1 LKRKIPLAIVGAGPA
16 GLAAA
21 IEAVDQ
27 GIAVEIFEDNFIP
40 GGQLIKQTHKFF
52 GSKEHSCG
60 VRGITIADKLI
71 RECKEKNIKINTQA
85 SVTGIYGN
93 HIGVSFVKGFCEYEV
108 DAVIIATGA
117 SENAIKF
124 INNDLPGI
132 YGAGAVQTLMNV
144 FKVKPAEK
152 VLMIGSGNIGLI
164 VSYQLMQAGISVE
177 AIVEALPEIG
187 GYLVHA
193 SKVRRLGIPIITKH
207 TITEAIGNED
217 VGVTGAVI
225 AEIDKNF
232 NVIKGTQKKLSVD
245 TICLAVGLTPLSD
258 LLEQAGCEME
268 NVSELGGYVALRDEY
283 LKTTKD
289 NIFVCGDVSGIE
301 EAVTATLEGR
311 MAGLSASLFLNPK
324 KHDKI
329 IVKREEII
337 KQLKEFR
344 NGPFGKKAINGSEK
358 LYKYYKEKIKY
369 TGEKNV

>member
-1 LKRKIPLAIVGAGPA
+1 
-16 GLAAA
+16 
-21 IEAVDQ
+21 
-27 GIAVEIFEDNFIP
+27 
-40 GGQLIKQTHKFF
+40 
-52 GSKEHSCG
+52 
-60 VRGITIADKLI
+60 
-71 RECKEKNIKINTQA
+71 
-85 SVTGIYGN
+85 
-93 HIGVSFVKGFCEYEV
+93 
-108 DAVIIATGA
+108 
-117 SENAIKF
+117 
-124 INNDLPGI
+124 
-132 YGAGAVQTLMNV
+132 
-144 FKVKPAEK
+144 
-152 VLMIGSGNIGLI
+152 
-164 VSYQLMQAGISVE
+164 
-177 AIVEALPEIG
+177 
-187 GYLVHA
+187 
-193 SKVRRLGIPIITKH
+193 
-207 TITEAIGNED
+207 
-217 VGVTGAVI
+217 VI

>member
-1 LKRKIPLAIVGAGPA
+1 MKKKISLAVIGAGPA

-21 IEAVDQ
+21 TEAADH
-27 GIAVEIFEDNFIP
+27 GIDVEIFEDNFIP

-71 RECKEKNIKINTQA
+71 AECKEKNIKINTQA
-85 SVTGIYGN
+85 SVTGIYEN
-93 HIGVSFVKGFCEYEV
+93 IIGVSYNDKFKEFEV
-108 DAVIIATGA
+108 DAIIVATGA
-117 SENAIKF
+117 SENAIRF

-193 SKVRRLGIPIITKH
+193 SKVRRLGIPILTRH
-207 TITEAIGNED
+207 TIIEAKGDE
-217 VGVTGAVI
+217 VKGVTGAII

-232 NVIKGTQKKLSVD
+232 NVKKGSEKEICVD

-258 LLEQAGCEME
+258 LLEQAGCKMK
-268 NVSELGGYVALRDEY
+268 NIPELGGYVTVRDKY

-311 MAGLSASLFLNPK
+311 LAGLSASLFLKPNLQK
-324 KHDKI
+324 S
-329 IVKREEII
+329 IVKFREEILI
-337 KQLKEFR
+337 QLKEFR
-344 NGPFGKKAINGSEK
+344 NGPFGKKAISGAEK
-358 LYKYYKEKIKY
+358 LYKYFKDEI
-369 TGEKNV
+369 